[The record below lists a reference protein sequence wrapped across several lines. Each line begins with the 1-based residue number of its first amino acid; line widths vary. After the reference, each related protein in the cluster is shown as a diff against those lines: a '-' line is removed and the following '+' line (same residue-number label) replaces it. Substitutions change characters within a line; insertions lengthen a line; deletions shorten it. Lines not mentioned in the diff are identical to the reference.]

1 MDRILDYLLEG
12 DRLITLIAVVGI
24 PFIMALGGGWL
35 FYRML
40 KMQREERIEW
50 REDLKQILTRQEER
64 DSHSVTVIEGV
75 TRALQGLT
83 TMVGA
88 FVQSSPKRRR
98 RR

>member
-1 MDRILDYLLEG
+1 MDRIIDYLLEG
-12 DRLITLIAVVGI
+12 ERLITLIGVVGV
-24 PFIMALGGGWL
+24 PFIMACGGGFL
-35 FYRML
+35 FYKML

-50 REDLKQILTRQEER
+50 RADLKQILDHQEER
-64 DSHSVTVIEGV
+64 DAHSVTVIEGV

-88 FVQSSPKRRR
+88 FMQSKPQRRR